1 MHTNPTP
8 LLTVPLETPDL
19 EPLRARLLGPV
30 VGAGDPGYDE
40 VRKIWNGAI
49 DRHPGGFARCHNAAD
64 VVAALGF
71 ARERDLEVAVR
82 SGGHNVSGSALCD
95 GGLVIDLQLMR
106 GIRVDARRRRLFAEP
121 GLRLGDVDHATQAV
135 GLAAV
140 CGINSETGLAGL
152 ALGGGIGW
160 QMRKHGLTID
170 HLVSAEVVT
179 VEGERLRASAQENT
193 DLFWGIRGGGGN
205 FGIVTAFEFDLVEL
219 GPTVVGGLVLYP
231 AEEAPEVL
239 RRYRDWAANAPE
251 EITTIL
257 ALRLAPPHAWCRPRS
272 REAGP
277 GDRGPLRRRCRGR

>member
-1 MHTNPTP
+1 MRKNG
-8 LLTVPLETPDL
+8 LTV
-19 EPLRARLLGPV
+19 
-30 VGAGDPGYDE
+30 
-40 VRKIWNGAI
+40 
-49 DRHPGGFARCHNAAD
+49 
-64 VVAALGF
+64 
-71 ARERDLEVAVR
+71 
-82 SGGHNVSGSALCD
+82 
-95 GGLVIDLQLMR
+95 
-106 GIRVDARRRRLFAEP
+106 
-121 GLRLGDVDHATQAV
+121 
-135 GLAAV
+135 
-140 CGINSETGLAGL
+140 
-152 ALGGGIGW
+152 
-160 QMRKHGLTID
+160 D

-257 ALRLAPPHAWCRPRS
+257 ARLAPPYVWAARGPG
-272 REAGP
+272 EAGP